1 VTRTAQ
7 HVAFVSFVGLRVR
20 EQELLAIGITLPG
33 LTDRNAAVA
42 QLPALG
48 LLTLA
53 GMMPNGWTCS
63 YHEADRWDEGL
74 ADLIAQEE
82 PTLVAVSALTAGILE
97 AYDFCTELRKRN
109 LRTVIGGLHVTACPE
124 EAALYSTA
132 VVAGDGETVWH
143 RLLSDAHRGTLA
155 GIYRSASTFDLS
167 NSQPPRFELVARAR
181 RSRFTIQTQRG
192 CPFACEFCA
201 ASRLLGAFREKPTE
215 LIHDEIALLKTF
227 VKRPIV
233 ELADDNTFAGERNVQ
248 DLFKVFA
255 DAGVKYFTETDW
267 RIGERRDVLEGLA
280 ASGCVQVL
288 VGIETLQHV
297 YRGFGQKRA
306 DLGRVMAAIEAIQGH
321 GVAVAGCFV
330 IGAEGETASSLDR
343 LTQFL
348 IDSPF
353 ADVQVTLQTP
363 FPGSPFRQK
372 LMRAS
377 RLLTDRDWS
386 HYTLF
391 DVTFIPDQMSVV
403 ELEHRFRDL
412 ALVVY
417 SASQHD
423 RRFAIRR
430 KVWSNA
436 RQASK
441 GFHQPGY
448 PECA

>member
-33 LTDRNAAVA
+33 LSDRQTAVA

-53 GMMPNGWTCS
+53 GMIPNGWTCS

-74 ADLIAQEE
+74 ADLIALER
-82 PTLVAVSALTAGILE
+82 PTVVAVSALTAGILE
-97 AYDFCTELRKRN
+97 AYDFCRQLRKRN
-109 LRTVIGGLHVTACPE
+109 LQTVIGGLHVTACPD

-132 VVAGDGETVWH
+132 VVVGDGEPVWH

-155 GIYRSASTFDLS
+155 GIYRSTSMFDLR
-167 NSQPPRFELVARAR
+167 NSLPPRFELVARAR
-181 RSRFTIQTQRG
+181 RSRYTIQTQRG

-201 ASRLLGAFREKPTE
+201 ASRLLGGFREKPTQ
-215 LIHDEIALLKTF
+215 LIRDEIALLKTF
-227 VKRPIV
+227 VQRPIV
-233 ELADDNTFAGERNVQ
+233 ELADDNTFAGDRNVQ
-248 DLFKVFA
+248 ELFKVFA
-255 DAGVKYFTETDW
+255 DADVKYFTESDW
-267 RIGERRDVLEGLA
+267 RIGERRELLEGLA

-288 VGIETLQHV
+288 VGIETLEDV
-297 YRGFGQKRA
+297 YRGFGKKRA
-306 DLGRVMAAIEAIQGH
+306 DVSRVMAAIEAIQGH

-330 IGAEGETASSLDR
+330 IGAEGETASSLDK

-348 IDSPF
+348 LDS
-353 ADVQVTLQTP
+353 ALAEVQVTLQTP
-363 FPGSPFRQK
+363 FPGSPLRQK
-372 LMRAS
+372 LMRAG
-377 RLLTDRDWS
+377 RLLPDRNWG

-403 ELEHRFRDL
+403 ELERRFRDL
-412 ALVVY
+412 ALVIY

-423 RRFAIRR
+423 RRFSIRR
-430 KVWSNA
+430 RVWANSRHAYNS
-436 RQASK
+436 R
-441 GFHQPGY
+441 HQPEY

>member
-1 VTRTAQ
+1 MTRTTQ

-33 LTDRNAAVA
+33 LADRGAAVA

-53 GMMPNGWTCS
+53 GMMPDGWTCS

-74 ADLIAQEE
+74 ADMIAQEE
-82 PTLVAVSALTAGILE
+82 PTIVAVSALTAGILE

-109 LRTVIGGLHVTACPE
+109 LQTVIGGLHVTACPE
-124 EAALYSTA
+124 EAALHSTA
-132 VVAGDGETVWH
+132 VVAGDGEPVWH

-155 GIYRSASTFDLS
+155 GVYRSTSTFDLR
-167 NSQPPRFELVARAR
+167 NSPPPRFDLAACAR

-201 ASRLLGAFREKPTE
+201 ASRLLGRFREKPTQ
-215 LIHDEIALLKTF
+215 LIRDEIGLLKTF
-227 VKRPIV
+227 VQRPVV
-233 ELADDNTFAGERNVQ
+233 ELADDNTFAGDRNVQ
-248 DLFKVFA
+248 ELFKIFA
-255 DAGVKYFTETDW
+255 DAGVKYFTESDW
-267 RIGERRDVLEGLA
+267 RIGERRDLLEGLA

-288 VGIETLQHV
+288 IGIETLQHV

-330 IGAEGETASSLDR
+330 VGAEGETASSLDK

-348 IDSPF
+348 VDSPL

-363 FPGSPFRQK
+363 FPGSPLRQK
-372 LMRAS
+372 LLRAG
-377 RLLTDRDWS
+377 RLLTDRSWS

-391 DVTFIPDQMSVV
+391 DLTFIPDQMSVV
-403 ELEHRFRDL
+403 ELERRFRDL

-417 SASQHD
+417 SAPQHD
-423 RRFAIRR
+423 RRFSIRR
-430 KVWSNA
+430 KVWAKAPA
-436 RQASK
+436 RPQHLPST
-441 GFHQPGY
+441 GVSG
-448 PECA
+448 CA